1 MRMDARRAARRRVD
15 PLRKPSRQ
23 SRRRISPQPSGKDGW
38 RAHCV
43 VAASL
48 IGISQRRSRRLA
60 LHPAIHLSHPHSQCE
75 QDLIA
80 TQSLRS
86 DAEGVRVQVRGG
98 KRTLVDGP
106 FSETKEM
113 VGGYFL
119 LDCESKAQAVTIAA
133 ECPAAE
139 WATLEVRELG
149 PCFT

>member
-1 MRMDARRAARRRVD
+1 MLLVIEPVGQRRERTEEEGRALFDRM
-15 PLRKPSRQ
+15 LRFAGDLQ
-23 SRRRISPQPSGKDGW
+23 SRGL
-38 RAHCV
+38 
-43 VAASL
+43 L
-48 IGISQRRSRRLA
+48 IG
-60 LHPAIHLSHPHSQCE
+60 
-75 QDLIA
+75 

-106 FSETKEM
+106 FSESKEM

-119 LDCESKAQAVTIAA
+119 LQCETKAEAVAIAA

-139 WATLEVRELG
+139 WATMEVREFG

>member
-1 MRMDARRAARRRVD
+1 MAGA
-15 PLRKPSRQ
+15 LRPHLPMS
-23 SRRRISPQPSGKDGW
+23 
-38 RAHCV
+38 
-43 VAASL
+43 ASL

-60 LHPAIHLSHPHSQCE
+60 LHPAIHLSHSHSQCE

-139 WATLEVRELG
+139 WATVEVRELG